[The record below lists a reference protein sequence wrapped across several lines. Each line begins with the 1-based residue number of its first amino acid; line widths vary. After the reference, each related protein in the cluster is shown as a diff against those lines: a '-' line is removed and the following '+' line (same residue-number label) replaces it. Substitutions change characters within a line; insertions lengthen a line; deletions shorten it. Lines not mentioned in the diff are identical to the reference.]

1 MMVQEKRSNFN
12 AYNLASTVG
21 LAFTIPW
28 IMFKVIRGVYIKHTY
43 RSLHGKVVVI
53 TGASSGLGEA
63 LAHEFYK
70 AGCQVVLCARR
81 RAELDRVRT
90 DLLRMHPTT
99 PTNLPLVVPLDLS
112 DVDTLP
118 LQAQRILG
126 ITGHV
131 DILVNNGGVS
141 NRGSVVDTKVEVDMH
156 VMMVNYFGTVALTKA
171 LLPSMISRHTGHIVA
186 VSSVQGQLALPHRS
200 AYGASKHALQAFMDS
215 LRAEVAADGIKV
227 TVASPGYVRTHLSE
241 NALTGEGGRHGEL
254 DRNTERGY
262 KAGYV
267 AEKIVQAVASGKS
280 EVIVAQ
286 LTASLGLWL
295 RHLCPSACAY
305 IMAKRAQSNV

>member
-1 MMVQEKRSNFN
+1 MVQEKRSNYNVFN
-12 AYNLASTVG
+12 VASTVG

-28 IMFKVIRGVYIKHTY
+28 IMFKVIRGVYTKHTY

-70 AGCQVVLCARR
+70 AGCQIVLCARR
-81 RAELDRVRT
+81 RAELERVRT

-99 PTNLPLVVPLDLS
+99 PTNLPIVVPLDLS
-112 DVDTLP
+112 DIDTLEAH
-118 LQAQRILG
+118 AQKILA

-131 DILVNNGGVS
+131 DILVNNGGIS
-141 NRGSVVDTKVEVDMH
+141 NRGSVLNTKVAVDMH
-156 VMMVNYFGTVALTKA
+156 VMMVNYFGTVAITKA
-171 LLPSMISRHTGHIVA
+171 FLPSMISRHSGHIVA

-215 LRAEVAADGIKV
+215 LRAESSADGIKV

-241 NALTGEGGRHGEL
+241 NALTGEGVRHGEL

-262 KAGYV
+262 EAQYV
-267 AEKIVQAVASGKS
+267 AEKIVQAVANGKS
-280 EVIVAQ
+280 EVIIAQ
-286 LTASLGLWL
+286 LTANIGLWL
-295 RHLCPSACAY
+295 RHLCPTICAY
-305 IMAKRAQSNV
+305 IMAKRAQTNLL